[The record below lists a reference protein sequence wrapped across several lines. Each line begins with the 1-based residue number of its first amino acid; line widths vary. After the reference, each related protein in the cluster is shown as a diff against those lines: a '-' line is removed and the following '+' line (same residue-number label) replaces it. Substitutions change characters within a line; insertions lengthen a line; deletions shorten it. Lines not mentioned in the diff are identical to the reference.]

1 MAIETYRGFE
11 IYHGSYHAFDALPLD
26 YSPSFDDGV
35 WSGNGGTF
43 SSNTM
48 EDLKKQID
56 YHIEDETGLKFIIG
70 DVVTFTN
77 DYGVKF
83 TGRKVTGFLEETHFL
98 YEHGYRYY
106 IESDAPWMPVKE
118 ESLSFGVWRGVQD
131 NGTKSING

>member
-11 IYHGSYHAFDALPLD
+11 IYHGMYYAFDALSEGYD
-26 YSPSFDDGV
+26 ASYEDGAWRVSGVSFY
-35 WSGNGGTF
+35 GNTI
-43 SSNTM
+43 

-56 YHIEDETGLKFIIG
+56 DHIEDETGLKFIIG

-77 DYGVKF
+77 DYKVKF
-83 TGRKVTGFLEETHFL
+83 TGRKVIGFVEETHFL

-118 ESLSFGVWRGVQD
+118 ESLSFGVWRGVQEH
-131 NGTKSING
+131 GTKSNHG